1 MQTWDKAQ
9 NGHETHNSVQS
20 LDRPHPSNLVALREH
35 VLVLGQ
41 NEILS
46 EGLKSIVARVAKFQL
61 IGSATR
67 VDELLNLA
75 SIHQPKVVLLAV
87 ANGCD
92 SELEAVKTLTD
103 RISGLSVLV
112 LDSQPSVN
120 RMTTFMV
127 AGARGYFAMEANL
140 GELLASL
147 DLKAS
152 GIFSADARLADRFRP
167 QLQSGMAADGSAP
180 ALNGK
185 KLSDKEKQLLEL
197 LAVGKTN
204 QEIADIL
211 NYSLSTV
218 KNLCQRLFIKLGA
231 ENRLQAVLMT
241 YGRQPNGAA

>member
-1 MQTWDKAQ
+1 MKTWDKAQ
-9 NGHETHNSVQS
+9 NGHETHNSVQT
-20 LDRPHPSNLVALREH
+20 LDSPHPSNLMAFREH

-46 EGLKSIVARVAKFQL
+46 EGLKSIVAKVAKFQL
-61 IGSATR
+61 VGSATR
-67 VDELLNLA
+67 VDELLSLA

-92 SELEAVKTLTD
+92 PELEAVRTLTD
-103 RISGLSVLV
+103 RIAWLSVLV

-120 RMTTFMV
+120 RMTTFLV

-147 DLKAS
+147 DLNAS

-167 QLQSGMAADGSAP
+167 QLQSGVAGEGSP
-180 ALNGK
+180 ALDGK